1 MSDMPDYYSNKEPFE
16 VVFSPWLE
24 DLAKRIINRLDK
36 NGARVSYSKMKYVTY
51 PSREILPDVP
61 QSVRGK
67 HVYFLHDLQEEDP
80 NIALMRYVLSADALT
95 RSDVASIT
103 CVFPNIPY
111 LRQDRREP
119 DERASISAA
128 VVLRLIEESS
138 PRIRTI
144 ITYHMHV
151 AQVTGFVRLPI
162 ANLPGYVDH
171 IRHLRQERGEAL
183 AEAVIAAPDLGASK
197 YARRIRKAVGSR
209 YQIAIVDKE
218 RDKGVTRALDV
229 IGEPVKG
236 RRVIMFDD
244 IIDTGGSIIGA
255 ARRLQD
261 EGALDVELRCT
272 HGLFNGDAIERF
284 RSAGL
289 RVVVLETVSRPQS
302 FHDSER
308 SWLTILPI
316 DEMLSDAMHQTMQVG
331 GSVSKLVSYDRL
343 PGPAAGRKDEQ

>member
-1 MSDMPDYYSNKEPFE
+1 MNEMPDFHSNSEPFE
-16 VVFSPWLE
+16 VVFSPWRE
-24 DLAKRIINRLDK
+24 ELAGSIIRRLHEK
-36 NGARVSYSKMKYVTY
+36 GAQVSYSKMKYVTF
-51 PSREILPDVP
+51 PSGEILPDVP
-61 QSVRGK
+61 KSVRGK
-67 HVYFLHDLQEEDP
+67 HVYFLHDLQAEDP
-80 NIALMRYVLSADALT
+80 NIALMRYLLSADALT

-103 CVFPNIPY
+103 CLFPNIPY

-138 PRIRTI
+138 PRLRTI
-144 ITYHMHV
+144 ITYHMH
-151 AQVTGFVRLPI
+151 APQETGFVRLPI

-171 IRHLRQERGEAL
+171 IRHLKQERGDAL
-183 AEAVIAAPDLGASK
+183 ADVVVAAPDLGASK
-197 YARRIRKAVGSR
+197 YARRIRKALGSR

-218 RDKGVTRALDV
+218 REKGVTRPLDV

-236 RRVIMFDD
+236 RRVVMFDD
-244 IIDTGGSIIGA
+244 IIDTGGTIIDA

-272 HGLFNGDAIERF
+272 HGLFTGDAIARF
-284 RSAGL
+284 RGAGF
-289 RVVVLETVSRPQS
+289 RVVMLDTVARPPS

-316 DEMLSDAMHQTMQVG
+316 DEMLSDAVHQTMQVG
-331 GSVSKLVSYDRL
+331 GSVSQLVR
-343 PGPAAGRKDEQ
+343 

>member
-1 MSDMPDYYSNKEPFE
+1 MSDMPDLHSNKEPFE
-16 VVFSPWLE
+16 VLFSPWRE
-24 DLAKRIINRLDK
+24 DLAKRIINRLAK
-36 NGARVSYSKMKYVTY
+36 KGAQVSYSKMKYVTY
-51 PSREILPDVP
+51 PSREILPHVP

-67 HVYFLHDLQEEDP
+67 HVYFLHDLQVEDP
-80 NIALMRYVLSADALT
+80 NIALMRYILSADALT

-128 VVLRLIEESS
+128 VVLRLIEKSS

-171 IRHLRQERGEAL
+171 IRHLRRERGEAL
-183 AEAVIAAPDLGASK
+183 ADAVIAAPDLGASK

-218 RDKGVTRALDV
+218 REKGVTRPLESSSGEESHLSALT
-229 IGEPVKG
+229 
-236 RRVIMFDD
+236 
-244 IIDTGGSIIGA
+244 DTDRTLS
-255 ARRLQD
+255 RHP
-261 EGALDVELRCT
+261 ALT
-272 HGLFNGDAIERF
+272 
-284 RSAGL
+284 
-289 RVVVLETVSRPQS
+289 PQ
-302 FHDSER
+302 
-308 SWLTILPI
+308 P
-316 DEMLSDAMHQTMQVG
+316 
-331 GSVSKLVSYDRL
+331 
-343 PGPAAGRKDEQ
+343 PAAHLVPTRQIAWGPVARCAPASASTHVLGV

>member
-1 MSDMPDYYSNKEPFE
+1 MSDMPDFFSNSEPFE
-16 VVFSPWLE
+16 VVFSPWRE
-24 DLAKRIINRLDK
+24 DLAKRIINRLNK
-36 NGARVSYSKMKYVTY
+36 KGAQVSYSQMKYTTF
-51 PSREILPDVP
+51 PSGEILPDVP

-67 HVYFLHDLQEEDP
+67 HVYFLHDLLAEDP
-80 NIALMRYVLSADALT
+80 NVALMRYLLSADALT

-144 ITYHMHV
+144 ITYQMHTT
-151 AQVTGFVRLPI
+151 QETGFVRLPI

-171 IRHLRQERGEAL
+171 IRHLREERGGTL
-183 AEAVIAAPDLGASK
+183 TDAVIAAPDLGASK
-197 YARRIRKAVGSR
+197 YARRIRQTVGSR

-218 RDKGVTRALDV
+218 REKGIARPLDV

-244 IIDTGGSIIGA
+244 IIDTGNSIIGA
-255 ARRLQD
+255 AQRLQD

-272 HGLFNGDAIERF
+272 HGLFNGDAIEKF
-284 RSAGL
+284 RKAGL
-289 RVVVLETVSRPQS
+289 RVVMLETVSRPQS
-302 FHDSER
+302 FHESER

-331 GSVSKLVSYDRL
+331 GSVSQLVR
-343 PGPAAGRKDEQ
+343 

>member
-1 MSDMPDYYSNKEPFE
+1 MNEMPDFHSNNEPFE

-24 DLAKRIINRLDK
+24 ELAKRIIDRLHK
-36 NGARVSYSKMKYVTY
+36 KGVQVSYSKMQYITF
-51 PSREILPDVP
+51 PSGEILPDVP

-67 HVYFLHDLQEEDP
+67 HVYFLHDLQAEDP
-80 NIALMRYVLSADALT
+80 NIAFMRYLLSADALT

-103 CVFPNIPY
+103 CLFPNIPY

-138 PRIRTI
+138 PRLRTI
-144 ITYHMHV
+144 ITYHMHA
-151 AQVTGFVRLPI
+151 AQETGFVRLPI

-183 AEAVIAAPDLGASK
+183 ADAVIAAPDLGASK

-209 YQIAIVDKE
+209 HQIAIVDKE
-218 RDKGVTRALDV
+218 REKGATRPLDV

-255 ARRLQD
+255 ARCLQD

-272 HGLFNGDAIERF
+272 HGLFNGDAVEKLRG
-284 RSAGL
+284 AGL
-289 RVVVLETVSRPQS
+289 RVIVLETVSRPRT
-302 FHDSER
+302 FYESER

-331 GSVSKLVSYDRL
+331 GSVSKLVR
-343 PGPAAGRKDEQ
+343 

>member
-1 MSDMPDYYSNKEPFE
+1 MGETNDSYPNSEPFE
-16 VVFSPWLE
+16 VVFSPWRE
-24 DLAKRIINRLDK
+24 NLAGRIIKRLQDK
-36 NGARVSYSKMKYVTY
+36 KARVSYSMMKYTTFA
-51 PSREILPDVP
+51 SGEILPDVP
-61 QSVRGK
+61 RSVRGK
-67 HVYFLHDLQEEDP
+67 HVYFLHDLQAEDP
-80 NIALMRYVLSADALT
+80 NVALMRYLLSADALS

-103 CVFPNIPY
+103 CVFPSIPY

-144 ITYHMHV
+144 ITYHMHA

-183 AEAVIAAPDLGASK
+183 ADAVIAAPDLGASK
-197 YARRIRKAVGSR
+197 YARRIRKAIGSH

-218 RDKGVTRALDV
+218 REKGATRPLDV
-229 IGEPVKG
+229 IGEPVRG

-284 RSAGL
+284 RDAGF
-289 RVVVLETVSRPQS
+289 RVVMLETVSRPQN
-302 FHDSER
+302 FHESER

-316 DEMLSDAMHQTMQVG
+316 DEMLSDAMYQTMQVG
-331 GSVSKLVSYDRL
+331 GSVIQLVR
-343 PGPAAGRKDEQ
+343 

>member
-1 MSDMPDYYSNKEPFE
+1 
-16 VVFSPWLE
+16 
-24 DLAKRIINRLDK
+24 
-36 NGARVSYSKMKYVTY
+36 
-51 PSREILPDVP
+51 
-61 QSVRGK
+61 
-67 HVYFLHDLQEEDP
+67 
-80 NIALMRYVLSADALT
+80 MRYLLSADALT

-103 CVFPNIPY
+103 CLFPSIPY

-144 ITYHMHV
+144 ITYHMHA
-151 AQVTGFVRLPI
+151 AQETGFVRLPI

-183 AEAVIAAPDLGASK
+183 ADVVIAAPDLGASK

-218 RDKGVTRALDV
+218 REKGATRPLDV

-284 RSAGL
+284 RDAGL
-289 RVVVLETVSRPQS
+289 RVVMLETVSRPQS
-302 FHDSER
+302 FHESER

-316 DEMLSDAMHQTMQVG
+316 DEMLSDAVHQTMQVA
-331 GSVSKLVSYDRL
+331 GSVSQLVR
-343 PGPAAGRKDEQ
+343 

>member
-1 MSDMPDYYSNKEPFE
+1 MSHMPDFLSNNEPFE

-24 DLAKRIINRLDK
+24 TLSHRIIKRLQDQ
-36 NGARVSYSKMKYVTY
+36 GVQVSYSRMQYTTF
-51 PSREILPDVP
+51 SSGEIRPDVP
-61 QSVRGK
+61 QSIRGK
-67 HVYFLHDLQEEDP
+67 HVYFLHDLQAEDP

-128 VVLRLIEESS
+128 VVLRLIEASS
-138 PRIRTI
+138 PRLRTI
-144 ITYHMHV
+144 ITYHMHA
-151 AQVTGFVRLPI
+151 AQETGFIRLPI

-171 IRHLRQERGEAL
+171 IRHLRAERGESL
-183 AEAVIAAPDLGASK
+183 ADAVIAAPDLGASK
-197 YARRIRKAVGSR
+197 YARKIRKAIGSH

-218 RDKGVTRALDV
+218 RDRDGTRPLDV

-244 IIDTGGSIIGA
+244 IIDTGGSIMGA
-255 ARRLQD
+255 AQRLLE
-261 EGALDVELRCT
+261 EGALDVELRVT
-272 HGLFNGDAIERF
+272 HGLFHGDAIEKF
-284 RSAGL
+284 RRAGL
-289 RVVVLETVSRPQS
+289 RVVTLETVTRPQS
-302 FHDSER
+302 FIDRER

-316 DEMLSDAMHQTMQVG
+316 DEMLSGAMHQTMQVG
-331 GSVSKLVSYDRL
+331 GSVSRLVR
-343 PGPAAGRKDEQ
+343 

>member
-1 MSDMPDYYSNKEPFE
+1 MNEMPDFHSNHEPFE
-16 VVFSPWLE
+16 VVFSPWRE
-24 DLAKRIINRLDK
+24 DLAKRIITRLHRK
-36 NGARVSYSKMKYVTY
+36 GAQVSYSKMTY
-51 PSREILPDVP
+51 ATFPSGEILPDVP

-67 HVYFLHDLQEEDP
+67 HVYFLHDLQAEDP
-80 NIALMRYVLSADALT
+80 NIALMRYLLSADALT
-95 RSDVASIT
+95 RSDAASIT
-103 CVFPNIPY
+103 CLFPNIPY

-144 ITYHMHV
+144 ITYHMHA
-151 AQVTGFVRLPI
+151 AQETGFVRLPI

-183 AEAVIAAPDLGASK
+183 TDAVIAAPDLGASK
-197 YARRIRKAVGSR
+197 YARIRKAVGSR

-218 RDKGVTRALDV
+218 REKGTTRPLDV

-255 ARRLQD
+255 AQRLQD
-261 EGALDVELRCT
+261 DGALDVELRCT

-289 RVVVLETVSRPQS
+289 RVVMLETVSRPRS
-302 FHDSER
+302 FQESER

-331 GSVSKLVSYDRL
+331 GSVSQLVR
-343 PGPAAGRKDEQ
+343 